1 MVIEMKLGSGIYYM
15 FKSLNNNNASL
26 LVLKGVYFDSLQF
39 LNKFCVNLG
48 IYSKFLEVLR
58 KSH

>member
-1 MVIEMKLGSGIYYM
+1 MKLGSGIYYM